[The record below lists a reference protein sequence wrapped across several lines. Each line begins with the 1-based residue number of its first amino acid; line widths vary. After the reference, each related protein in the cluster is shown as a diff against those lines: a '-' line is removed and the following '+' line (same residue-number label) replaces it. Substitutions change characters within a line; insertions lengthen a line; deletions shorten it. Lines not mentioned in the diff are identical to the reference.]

1 MSGHILKCA
10 SEVRRLMPV
19 FGLLFIALAGF
30 CLTGVFAESQI
41 SEGDG
46 VSPVAASL
54 NRNALT
60 NGDSFKGLSLT
71 SRPMGWLPDK
81 SKIGFSVDDGKK
93 FNLNGV
99 ENRFGTPNSNQSFF
113 KR

>member
-30 CLTGVFAESQI
+30 CLTGVFAEPPI
-41 SEGDG
+41 SESDG
-46 VSPVAASL
+46 TSPVAASL
-54 NRNALT
+54 NGNIFT

-71 SRPMGWLPDK
+71 SRRTGWLPDK
-81 SKIGFSVDDGKK
+81 SKIGFSVNGANK

-99 ENRFGTPNSNQSFF
+99 ENRFGTLNSNQILF